1 MNLIDPDRIFTRK
14 GDTLTFHNATDI
26 GKARQVGETVDAL
39 SVAAP
44 SAPFQQPNSPGGL
57 CPVASLEDV
66 CERAQ
71 KAAIGHKKLFST
83 SR

>member
-1 MNLIDPDRIFTRK
+1 MNLIESDRIFSRQ
-14 GDTLTFHNATDI
+14 GDALVFHNATDI
-26 GKARQVGETVDAL
+26 GKARQVGDTVDAL

-57 CPVASLEDV
+57 SSATSLEEV

-71 KAAIGHKKLFST
+71 KAAIEHIKLFSS

>member
-1 MNLIDPDRIFTRK
+1 MKLIESNQIFTRD
-14 GDTLTFHNATDI
+14 GDTLVFHNATEI
-26 GKARQVGETVDAL
+26 GKARQVGDRVDAL
-39 SVAAP
+39 SVAVR

-57 CPVASLEDV
+57 SPVASLEDV